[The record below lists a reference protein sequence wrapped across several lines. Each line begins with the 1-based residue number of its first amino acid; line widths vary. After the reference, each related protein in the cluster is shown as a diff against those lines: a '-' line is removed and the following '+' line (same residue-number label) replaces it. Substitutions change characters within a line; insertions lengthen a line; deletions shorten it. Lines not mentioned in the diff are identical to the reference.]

1 MKTRHIISFCF
12 LWTCLPGLFG
22 QEARLGAGG
31 DFDPANPGDPQ
42 VPVLKHSIGLAASP
56 ADGGTFNISSD
67 LRIAEG
73 DSVHLYA
80 YPRTGFV
87 FRGWML
93 GDSLLSKSSPYYYKM
108 KTEDARLTAL
118 FEYAP
123 ENPANPGR
131 NFYDAATGEVI
142 VDDFTPGNLSS
153 AIYEATLG
161 HESEEGDH
169 VTQITVSGKIDSY
182 DFGIANNYPAC
193 TLVDLSRTYGY
204 NRIPS
209 YCYYGNTNL
218 VSIILPPGLET
229 IEHGAFY
236 DCTSLTDISC
246 YALVPPALEE
256 EAFTGIAE
264 GAVLHV
270 PAAAIPLYAEAE
282 GWKDF
287 TILPLQE
294 EVRSLEV
301 SLPADAADGRYKDMT
316 LELVNAETGQRQRY
330 VISDRVVYTFN
341 SLMKN
346 STFHLYV
353 KNQSGTEL
361 GRLENVAIEEE
372 NVKVAFA
379 ELLQPQDVSLSV
391 LLPDGTDIT
400 GQTTVTWLGEG
411 SNFLKQ
417 GAALSGQTAGTF
429 LTYRIVLPQ
438 TLAMEFA
445 EPSAASYTV
454 TEGDNRIVCT
464 LDSLAKQTV
473 TGLVK
478 DITTGQPIGGAA
490 VSISQVLNGKYSKSF
505 TAKTGTD
512 GRFSQ
517 QVFGAPTSIAV
528 SAADYVSLAIDSA
541 VMDST
546 GSVGELALRAITG
559 VTITTSLTYT
569 GSVAE
574 GDTAETSGWYE
585 DYANVAYT
593 IYNVTQGKPITDFSA
608 QYPQIVLLEEVAPG
622 DRLRLTASSKTG
634 AFVPV
639 EAETVVDSTNR
650 ASATFPIVALG
661 GIRASFTSTDN
672 AAVAGILYDANGQ
685 LVKKYNYTNAQLSIS
700 SLADGQYL
708 LVTMASSSLFNSI
721 LNLSEFAAS
730 GLTEGAD
737 YVVDSVTVRSGV
749 ISLVANEQVP
759 ALDESKLYYTGES
772 TMFTVNKSSIVAGN
786 YLTLKGRID
795 FKDEY
800 AAQVGNVS
808 MVVDLPES
816 CSFVEN
822 SVMVG
827 TRISGYTIDG
837 QRLTIPLDNYRDEV
851 RFCVIPTA
859 GGSYAPS
866 AFAHFTLDG
875 SEVQQPIGSA
885 NYEVKDLS
893 IIVPSTVAKTTIPVS
908 GTAIGKSTI
917 QIYDNGVLIGQ
928 TTALA
933 NGIWNTTC
941 ELEDPYNL
949 SRHSIYA
956 KVITHEGVELQSETQ
971 ECMYD
976 MGAIQV
982 SKVIMYHDNP
992 EMGKTYE
999 VVFNFLNPTTEA
1011 QQYTYYIYNK
1021 QFTFTIDFTNNDT
1034 SLISNVV
1041 LYVKTGSG
1049 RQIPLKASYDAR
1061 KQKWVANG
1069 EFGNMYD
1076 GDIPVNVSVDFDSKS
1091 DYAGDTRYITN
1102 AQKTYSDISSIYQE
1116 GSRKLEDVS
1125 EEKEIIS
1132 IYNELGIPYEILEL
1146 DTLSYAN
1153 YLDQLSIAELEALAN
1168 DTVTIDTIALQKTDD
1183 FLTSIGTFFEQP
1195 STDITFV
1202 TEEGYVYEAK
1212 SCDNITKKTLIEQ
1225 GFDSIPT
1232 TEGNFIYFLQT
1243 NNKSVYVNFQQ
1254 NQYISIE
1261 IPSTFSAQF
1270 KAAPEED
1277 GLQRILNLH
1286 NNIQAALDKV
1296 RDAYGVLEDR
1306 IGDLYNELDQE
1317 LNGLNEQ
1324 VKANTKKWQES
1335 HAFERKLQQQIA
1347 SGQLTDTE
1355 IEQAKRSI
1363 ELQQRRQAQL
1373 NSAIKELNRQ
1383 RRLVPLARAC
1393 VKTLMPAMEKL
1404 IPIYRYFS
1412 LANEGISLV
1421 QDYAEHY
1428 NEIPSNEECKCDNPA
1443 WVRAIAITNAT
1454 VVVSTL
1460 TIKLGVEAVLDIGVA
1475 SGVIGSPLTGGAS
1488 LGAAFVTALT
1498 KMAAG
1503 IVLDCAYER
1512 MKTDRMAELEAAIA
1526 KLKAA
1531 CNDCEKPN
1539 PDPDHNPNPD
1549 GNNGDDNNNGNSGAH
1564 PSGSADADPAI
1575 DPSGYVYEAVSS
1587 NRLEGVTATCYYK
1600 ETVEDMYGDLHENV
1614 VLWDAAEYAQEN
1626 PLFTDENG
1634 MYRWD
1639 VPQGLWQVKFE
1650 KEGYQTTYS
1659 DWLPVPPPQLEVN
1672 IAMTQSRQPEVQTAR
1687 AYEDGIEVEFDK
1699 YMLPETMTTDNLF
1712 ASVGGEKVEGSIALL
1727 NEEKA
1732 YEGEGASYVSKV
1744 RFIPSSPFLATDEV
1758 TLTVSRQ
1765 VKSYAGIQMESDY
1778 TQAFDIEKEVKSLA
1792 VDSVM
1797 RVPYTG
1803 QQTIT
1808 VSALPYDA
1816 AIGKQVVVKSS
1827 SPMIVSLSAD
1837 TLTLD
1842 ESGQARLTLNGELP
1856 GMAAVTFALQGT
1868 GVEARSNVQV
1878 LTEESLYT
1886 PAPIASRASGTA
1898 VYRNTE
1904 IELSCAASDAVIYYT
1919 TDGSCP
1925 CIDSTRLVYEGP
1937 IAITGDVTIKAIA
1950 VATGLYESE
1959 VAEFSY
1965 TIKQTT
1971 LGLDLNEG
1979 WNWISHN
1986 LESPVAT
1993 AVIGENAVR
2002 IVGQTEELVDDPAYG
2017 LTGNLSE
2024 LNPTQAYKIQV
2035 SAATRHTLNGY
2046 EYNPATPF
2054 EVKTGWN
2061 WIGYPVSQT
2070 LSVAEAFA
2078 SSTPDEE
2085 DYIVGQAGFAQYADG
2100 QWTGTLQ
2107 TLVPGS
2113 GYLYFSKSDK
2123 QLAYNSAIVS
2133 RAQALHAPGL
2143 PTPAPWAVNRYRY
2156 PNVMCLVADVFVE
2169 GAKASAGDYSV
2180 GAFCGTEC
2188 RGIGTYIDGKLM
2200 MNIYGEGGEKI
2211 SFVAVDNAT
2220 ETTYTIRES
2229 EPFAE
2234 TLLGSIRMPYSLTIG
2249 GNGTTGLDNRAGN
2262 AWKVWLAEDGSRLF
2276 LASGS
2281 GKAVQVSITDMGGNT
2296 VLTAGDAAAG
2306 SFIDVAHL
2314 PEGVYIVT
2322 LFDGTDWYYQKIV
2335 KSN

>member
-204 NRIPS
+204 NCIPS

-229 IEHGAFY
+229 IEYGAFY

-541 VMDST
+541 AMDST

-650 ASATFPIVALG
+650 ASATFHIVALG

-685 LVKKYNYTNAQLSIS
+685 LVKKYNYTDAQLSIS

-859 GGSYAPS
+859 EGSYAPS

-941 ELEDPYNL
+941 ELYDSIPMQNHL
-949 SRHSIYA
+949 IYA
-956 KVITHEGVELQSETQ
+956 AIKTPQGIDMESETCQCLYNPNAVEPNTVTMTFYNGWLGENVDVVFDFQQGKVSKSSYMFYTTTDITFLADLTKNDTTIVPNVYINVYTDHDEIRQLKAEYDTKTNKWVAISNFGSNNLPINVSVSIDDMCYNIADTLSYQLVMDELIGNIVPTVESNNEDSTLTTLNTEDGRYIADVIDKEVEGTKEEVAKELQDLGYTQQIET
-971 ECMYD
+971 D
-976 MGAIQV
+976 
-982 SKVIMYHDNP
+982 SVIVLD
-992 EMGKTYE
+992 
-999 VVFNFLNPTTEA
+999 
-1011 QQYTYYIYNK
+1011 
-1021 QFTFTIDFTNNDT
+1021 NDT
-1034 SLISNVV
+1034 SLIFVSTNPPAFVAPTHVTIIRIVRKENQKSEILNVTNRLTNKWTNKV
-1041 LYVKTGSG
+1041 YSKIDCNAGLKEEGFEDVAKYIDTYSLKMTYSLIAQTIYTKKSGNIILEHNSKKELVGNVIRYRDSTAVRLERCMRIVKTPYDCSFPGNP
-1049 RQIPLKASYDAR
+1049 PL
-1061 KQKWVANG
+1061 
-1069 EFGNMYD
+1069 
-1076 GDIPVNVSVDFDSKS
+1076 PPLPSV
-1091 DYAGDTRYITN
+1091 
-1102 AQKTYSDISSIYQE
+1102 
-1116 GSRKLEDVS
+1116 
-1125 EEKEIIS
+1125 
-1132 IYNELGIPYEILEL
+1132 P
-1146 DTLSYAN
+1146 
-1153 YLDQLSIAELEALAN
+1153 
-1168 DTVTIDTIALQKTDD
+1168 
-1183 FLTSIGTFFEQP
+1183 
-1195 STDITFV
+1195 
-1202 TEEGYVYEAK
+1202 
-1212 SCDNITKKTLIEQ
+1212 
-1225 GFDSIPT
+1225 
-1232 TEGNFIYFLQT
+1232 
-1243 NNKSVYVNFQQ
+1243 
-1254 NQYISIE
+1254 
-1261 IPSTFSAQF
+1261 
-1270 KAAPEED
+1270 
-1277 GLQRILNLH
+1277 
-1286 NNIQAALDKV
+1286 
-1296 RDAYGVLEDR
+1296 
-1306 IGDLYNELDQE
+1306 
-1317 LNGLNEQ
+1317 
-1324 VKANTKKWQES
+1324 
-1335 HAFERKLQQQIA
+1335 
-1347 SGQLTDTE
+1347 
-1355 IEQAKRSI
+1355 
-1363 ELQQRRQAQL
+1363 
-1373 NSAIKELNRQ
+1373 
-1383 RRLVPLARAC
+1383 
-1393 VKTLMPAMEKL
+1393 
-1404 IPIYRYFS
+1404 PI
-1412 LANEGISLV
+1412 
-1421 QDYAEHY
+1421 H
-1428 NEIPSNEECKCDNPA
+1428 
-1443 WVRAIAITNAT
+1443 
-1454 VVVSTL
+1454 
-1460 TIKLGVEAVLDIGVA
+1460 
-1475 SGVIGSPLTGGAS
+1475 
-1488 LGAAFVTALT
+1488 
-1498 KMAAG
+1498 
-1503 IVLDCAYER
+1503 
-1512 MKTDRMAELEAAIA
+1512 
-1526 KLKAA
+1526 
-1531 CNDCEKPN
+1531 
-1539 PDPDHNPNPD
+1539 
-1549 GNNGDDNNNGNSGAH
+1549 
-1564 PSGSADADPAI
+1564 

-1744 RFIPSSPFLATDEV
+1744 RFIPSTPFLATDEV

-2078 SSTPDEE
+2078 SSIPDEE
-2085 DYIVGQAGFAQYADG
+2085 EYIVGQAGFAQYADG

-2188 RGIGTYIDGKLM
+2188 RGIGTYVDGKLM
-2200 MNIYGEGGEKI
+2200 MNIYGEGGEEI

-2220 ETTYTIRES
+2220 ETTYAIRES

-2249 GNGTTGLDNRAGN
+2249 GDGTTGLDNRAGN